1 MQFLVYITVLMVS
14 IATVLLEVHWL
25 TSPSP
30 QPKPAIQSAGGRAPA
45 PKVEGPNAALSP
57 VYPRRLETPRPE
69 DLNSNEQAQAS
80 TNSMTTGSKLDLAGQ
95 AAPAQRQQDRQTPVT
110 QQAPITAPAPQL
122 PAAATAPP
130 VQKASPE
137 TTGMATREQSPNQA
151 SVDAMNASTRTNNP
165 QEPTSAV
172 LPSNNRCDVQA
183 CSSSYRSFRASD
195 CTISHLKV
203 SDDFVES
210 LPCSG
215 LRASRGTSLSV
226 AGGVGTPS
234 CRAPLNGAHETL
246 TMTVPNSITP
256 SAWDRASSCSVG
268 RDAGRTL
275 TYMPFCGALSRNC
288 RSASL

>member
-110 QQAPITAPAPQL
+110 QQAPITAPAQQL

-195 CTISHLKV
+195 CTYQPFEGERRFCGKPPMQRTAREQRDEPERRRWS
-203 SDDFVES
+203 
-210 LPCSG
+210 
-215 LRASRGTSLSV
+215 
-226 AGGVGTPS
+226 
-234 CRAPLNGAHETL
+234 
-246 TMTVPNSITP
+246 
-256 SAWDRASSCSVG
+256 
-268 RDAGRTL
+268 RDAELPRAIERRARDFDDDGPEFDNSERVGPRLFLFGGPGRW
-275 TYMPFCGALSRNC
+275 
-288 RSASL
+288 